1 MSSPLIEL
9 RGISKQYGDVQAV
22 DSVNLHIEQGSI
34 TVFLGPS
41 GCGKTTTL
49 RLIAGI
55 ERPDDGEIWL
65 DGTRVSGR
73 GVWVA
78 PEDRRIG
85 MVFQDYALFPHLSVQ
100 SNIAFGL
107 RGWSRKEQRKQ
118 IDAMLELVGLGGL
131 QSRMPHELSG
141 GQQQRVALAR
151 ALAPS
156 PKVILLD
163 EPFSNLDVALRRKVR
178 AEVKGIL
185 QEANI
190 TSIFVTHDQEEALS
204 LADQVAVMF
213 EGEMAHIG
221 TPQAIYAEPATPEVA
236 AFVGDANFLDGD
248 GQGET
253 AHTALGKVHLTHAA
267 TGKLKLL
274 LRPEALRLCDD
285 GNGLPVTIEQ
295 IEYYGHSQ
303 RVEVRSE
310 TGKTY
315 LVRVSAMQSSRLGD
329 HKRLEVAEAVYP
341 F

>member
-9 RGISKQYGDVQAV
+9 RGISKHYGEVRAVHAV
-22 DSVNLHIEQGSI
+22 DLQVERGSI

-55 ERPDDGEIWL
+55 ERPDEGEVWL
-65 DGTRVSGR
+65 DGVRVSGR

-85 MVFQDYALFPHLSVQ
+85 MVFQDYALFPHLSVEA
-100 SNIAFGL
+100 NIAFGL

-118 IDAMLELVGLGGL
+118 IDAMLDLVGLTGL
-131 QSRMPHELSG
+131 QARMPHELSG

-151 ALAPS
+151 ALAPA

-178 AEVKGIL
+178 TEVKAIL
-185 QEANI
+185 QAAHI

-204 LADQVAVMF
+204 LSDQVAVMF
-213 EGEMAHIG
+213 DGEMAHIG
-221 TPQAIYAEPATPEVA
+221 TPQAVYAEPATPEVA
-236 AFVGDANFLDGD
+236 AFVGDANFIDGD
-248 GQGET
+248 GQGDS
-253 AHTALGKVHLTHAA
+253 AHTALGTVRLTHPA

-285 GNGLPVTIEQ
+285 GSGLPVTIQQ

-303 RVEVRSE
+303 RVAVCGD

-315 LVRVSAMQSSRLGD
+315 LVRVSSMQLLHIGQA
-329 HKRLEVAEAVYP
+329 KRLEVAEAVYP